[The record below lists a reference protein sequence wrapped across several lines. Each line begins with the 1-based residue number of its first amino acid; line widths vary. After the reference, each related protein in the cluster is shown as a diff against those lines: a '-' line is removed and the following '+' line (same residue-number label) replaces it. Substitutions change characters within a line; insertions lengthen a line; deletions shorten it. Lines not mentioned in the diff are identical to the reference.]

1 MSNIL
6 QFAPLP
12 EDKEIETSPVSTT
25 GTNLQF
31 APGEVKEKIN
41 LFEDSIYEMQE
52 KTGND
57 NLPFVDPLDVES
69 ANLGFQGWN
78 SLGYGFASSVSSAI
92 YDASGVA
99 GWLDRLNDN
108 IVTLSGGDPEK
119 IKMEYAFGDELAIEE
134 GFSNYSEYQKLLNKK
149 IEQKNYRDSLDKNIL
164 KKGLVYGAAAIDAWE
179 ESWKG
184 RAKEITPTSMFNID
198 PYFQPTGVAEQVVA
212 GFGSMPVAVA
222 EYAAAT
228 AAAAGAIAL
237 ATGTSVASVPTIL
250 AAGTGFAALSFLGS
264 YEQEPGKVFY
274 NTVVGFGEGAA
285 FGSLNR
291 LPGWKSRTV
300 ALGSIG
306 AGSAALHGGGSTEII
321 SGAITLA
328 TLGAA
333 GRGYELVTGKAIPGM
348 DTKKLEGESPVQWTF
363 FEAKDVLSHDIVRLD
378 RHSKPVR
385 EYLETEG
392 KGYYLETEKLKFEI
406 APESKEALSKRK
418 KKDLELELG
427 NAEKLIVNKFTE
439 KDISSGRDTVRF
451 DRVSKETKLE
461 DIADGVKPKINKNVE
476 IPKEHVIK
484 DGKFLDYVFFLDAS
498 TLKFRNKSEVIENKT
513 KADRPAY
520 EIIKDFSEKQALF
533 DRYNNTGIISG
544 KLKDVNETTISV
556 SFRQLQK
563 ISKLRGKQHDWARN
577 LIKEATRIKERRDK
591 DTNRKFKQYSD
602 IIQKNRDGLDRILNI
617 AARVKPNPGES
628 KARDAEELI
637 NSLVEVKQNPKNRKE
652 KIIDIKKDKDGKDV
666 ERDMVGDGK
675 QTLRETIGAFAEQQ
689 LIPLKLAGDATKNNI
704 KLFYATKLV
713 QLEGKIDAAF
723 NDILYK
729 QKTTY
734 DQQTGP
740 KFIEEKKGFLQGG
753 VFVRFANALGG
764 LKTYRSKDGAL
775 TEFEGILS
783 GKSMFDFK
791 GQREAIASMK
801 KVIDTMIAREIF
813 MEKKAAEK
821 IKSKDKKKI
830 KAEYLKKNEVGEY
843 VYQMTYKEAQSRYN
857 LTEFEVN
864 VLKKL
869 DKGLTEARQY
879 HNKAM
884 EETGGRAI
892 EELPNYYPH
901 AWLGNH
907 RIYIKDPTTGELV
920 GSIVGYTPKEVR
932 QQLTIFRQ
940 NYPEYAKHPA
950 EYVKKNN
957 LAGKGRQDL
966 QEAFFEASRLMEKKD
981 PELSLALKES
991 YREYQ
996 RKQTFARVKEERRGV
1011 VGNIAGTREGKKGL
1025 QDFYDVYKGYVLGA
1039 VRTAES
1045 ARYQKE
1051 TALLKNGTDPRVAL
1065 LHKKFPQQ
1073 FDFVNK
1079 YENNYFGRNPNFF
1092 AKGQERAI
1100 RALERAAIFEKLPG
1114 FDTTVAGVNAFTLYT
1129 KLLFWNARF
1138 LASQIVQPYQMAPQR
1153 LAWLQKEFNIKGD
1166 IGTALV
1172 EGSLLTFRPTKEF
1185 SQLIE
1190 LAVKEKIID
1199 TKFLNEFGL
1208 EVTKGGRIKGPFA
1221 SGMES
1226 IGVRG
1231 LGGKGI
1237 SGMMERHSRLNA
1249 LAIMYSFL
1257 KSAKYDKAN
1266 GKDALF
1272 RDAMW
1277 NTQQLMVEYNAP
1289 NRAFMY
1295 TDQGLGPMGRTFG
1308 LFKTFLHNYLGQT
1321 VQYARTIARD
1331 PKNFKSYKP
1340 GLFHLTSSIL
1350 TAGMFGAIGVAQA
1363 DGLITFIN
1371 AALKAGGVTDKKIP
1385 TLTQLIL
1392 TSDAPAAA
1400 KFGLPS
1406 ALVGV
1411 DISSTVA
1418 APGFG
1423 YRDIFSLPALD
1434 YLFGLTTRSNSGVIG
1449 ESTNIFMKQAQGT
1462 YSDADMYTFLKAT
1475 LPPILMAEVDRR
1487 YAGVPMRDLIV
1498 RPGEKVKLT
1507 NENSIYF
1514 ESLLTRDLDGKPKTK
1529 YVVKNPYKGMRGSIE
1544 RDLQGFQ
1551 AKYAAAISFEESILL
1566 KTIWETTK
1574 MSRNQKNTID
1584 AIVLYGAMEAL
1595 NGRYD
1600 NLMIGVD
1607 MATDKGY
1614 TQEEYLTKVKNRMQY
1629 MNNTVLSRIKGLSKT
1644 YNMDQSDFIDEVLR
1658 NNNINLNLGVGIQ

>member
-1 MSNIL
+1 MVNTL

-12 EDKEIETSPVSTT
+12 EDKETETNTLVPTSPTI
-25 GTNLQF
+25 NF
-31 APGEVKEKIN
+31 APGKVQEKLN
-41 LFEDSIYEMQE
+41 FFEDSIYEMQE
-52 KTGND
+52 KTGNE
-57 NLPFVDPLDVES
+57 NIPFVDPIEVEN

-78 SLGYGFASSVSSAI
+78 SLGYGFASSVSSAV

-119 IKMEYAFGDELAIEE
+119 VKMEYAFGDELALEQNY
-134 GFSNYSEYQKLLNKK
+134 SNYAEYQKVLNKAL
-149 IEQKNYRDSLDKNIL
+149 ERKNYRDSLDKNIL
-164 KKGLVYGAAAIDAWE
+164 KKGLVYTAAAIDSWE

-184 RAKEITPTSMFNID
+184 RAKEITPTSMFDID
-198 PYFQPTGVAEQVVA
+198 PYFQPTGVREQVVA

-222 EYAAAT
+222 EYAGAT

-237 ATGTSVASVPTIL
+237 ATGTSVASVPAVI

-264 YEQEPGKVFY
+264 YEQEPSKVLY

-348 DTKKLEGESPVQWTF
+348 DTKKFEGESPAHWTF
-363 FEAKDVLSHDIVRLD
+363 FEAKDILAHDIVRLD
-378 RHSKPVR
+378 KHSKPVR
-385 EYLETEG
+385 EYIETEG
-392 KGYYLETEKLKFEI
+392 KGYFLESEKLPFEI
-406 APESKEALSKRK
+406 AKESKEALSKKRK
-418 KKDLELELG
+418 KDIEMELG
-427 NAEKLIVNKFTE
+427 NAERLIVNRYTE
-439 KDISSGRDTVRF
+439 KDIASGRDTIRF
-451 DRVSKETKLE
+451 DRVDKKTKLE
-461 DIADGVKPKINKNVE
+461 DVADGVKPKLNKNVE

-484 DGKFLDYVFFLDAS
+484 DGKFLDYVFFLDTA
-498 TLKFRNKSEVIENKT
+498 TLKFRNKSEVISEKT
-513 KADRPAY
+513 REDRPAY
-520 EIIKDFSEKQALF
+520 ELIKEFAEKQVFF
-533 DRYNNTGIISG
+533 DRYNGTNKINGT
-544 KLKDVNETTISV
+544 LKDINENTIGI

-563 ISKLRGKQHDWARN
+563 ISKLKGKQHDWARS
-577 LIKEATRIKERRDK
+577 LIKEATRVKERRDK
-591 DTNRKFKQYSD
+591 DVNNKFRQYAE

-628 KARDAEELI
+628 KARDAEELVNAI
-637 NSLVEVKQNPKNRKE
+637 VEVKRDNKNPKE
-652 KIIDIKKDKDGKDV
+652 KIIEVKKDETGKDV
-666 ERDMVGDGK
+666 ERDMVGDGS
-675 QTLRETIGAFAEQQ
+675 QTLKQVIGAFAEQQ
-689 LIPLKLAGDATKNNI
+689 LVPLKLAGDATKNNI
-704 KLFYATKLV
+704 KLFYSTKLV
-713 QLEGKIDAAF
+713 QLENKIDAAF
-723 NDILYK
+723 NDIVYK
-729 QKTTY
+729 QKTQF
-734 DQQTGP
+734 DAENNP

-753 VFVRFANALGG
+753 VFMRFANSMGG
-764 LKTYRSKDGAL
+764 LKTYRSREGAL
-775 TEFEGILS
+775 TEFESILQ
-783 GKSMFDFK
+783 GKSTFDFK
-791 GQREAIASMK
+791 GQREAVASMK
-801 KVIDTMIAREIF
+801 KIIDTMIAREIF

-830 KAEYLKKNEVGEY
+830 KAEYMKKNDIGEY
-843 VYQMTYKEAQSRYN
+843 VYQMSYKDAQSQYK
-857 LTEFEVN
+857 LTDFEVN

-869 DKGLTEARQY
+869 DKGLNEARQY

-907 RIYIKDPTTGELV
+907 RFYIKDPTTGELI
-920 GSIVGYTPKEVR
+920 GSIVGNTPKEVKD
-932 QQLTIFRQ
+932 QLNIFRQ
-940 NYPEYAKHPA
+940 NYPEYAKYPA
-950 EYVKKNN
+950 EYVKKDN

-981 PELSLALKES
+981 PTLSLALKES
-991 YREYQ
+991 FREYQ
-996 RKQTFARVKEERRGV
+996 RKQSFAKVKEERRGV
-1011 VGNIAGTREGKKGL
+1011 LGNIAGTREGKKGL
-1025 QDFYDVYKGYVLGA
+1025 QDFYDVYKGYILGA

-1051 TALLKNGTDPRVAL
+1051 TALLRDGTDPRVAL

-1073 FDFVNK
+1073 FEFVNK
-1079 YENNYFGRNPNFF
+1079 YENNYFGRNPNAF
-1092 AKGQERAI
+1092 AAAQERAI
-1100 RALERAAIFEKLPG
+1100 RQLERAAIFAKLPG

-1129 KLLFWNARF
+1129 KLLVWNTRF

-1221 SGMES
+1221 KSMES
-1226 IGVRG
+1226 IAVRG
-1231 LGGKGI
+1231 LAGKGI

-1257 KSAKYDKAN
+1257 KSAKYDKEN

-1308 LFKTFLHNYLGQT
+1308 LFKTFLHNYMGQT
-1321 VQYARTIARD
+1321 AQYARTIARD

-1350 TAGMFGAIGVAQA
+1350 TAGMFGALGVAQV

-1371 AALKAGGVTDKKIP
+1371 ATLKAGGVTDEKIP
-1385 TLTQLIL
+1385 TLTQLML
-1392 TSDAPAAA
+1392 TSDAPVAA

-1434 YLFGLTTRSNSGVIG
+1434 YLFGLTTRSNSGLIG
-1449 ESTNIFMKQAQGT
+1449 ESTNMIMKQAQGT

-1475 LPPILMAEVDRR
+1475 VPPIVMAEADRR
-1487 YAGVPMRDLIV
+1487 YAGVPYKDLIV

-1514 ESLLTRDLDGKPKTK
+1514 ESVLTRDLDGKPKTK

-1544 RDLQGFQ
+1544 RDLQGFR
-1551 AKYAAAISFEESILL
+1551 AKYSAALSFEESILL

-1574 MSRNQKNTID
+1574 MSRNQKSTID
-1584 AIVLYGAMEAL
+1584 AIVLFGAMESL

-1600 NLMIGVD
+1600 NLMIAVD
-1607 MATDKGY
+1607 MAKDKGY
-1614 TQEEYLTKVKNRMQY
+1614 TQEEYLTKVKNRMSY

-1644 YNMDQSDFIDEVLR
+1644 YNMDQADFIDEVLR
-1658 NNNINLNLGVGIQ
+1658 NNNINLKFGVGIQ